1 MKKIIVLLFFLMTLV
16 THLSAQG
23 DAVQKTQ
30 KIITEVIEKSYPE
43 LKTQKIEV
51 KTFKSDSDYF
61 RSRFSFAKY
70 LTFQKMRYII
80 FVNPKVFAGQAPQN
94 GIRSIIAHELA
105 HVLSYVERNRF
116 ELLGLASLSAKSLT
130 QKFERKADLEAIA
143 RGYGKGLIEYR
154 KWLYQNIPA
163 KSLAEKERNYFTPQE
178 IDLMLEILQQ
188 NPQTIEKWRKKIP
201 LKKEDIMQ

>member
-23 DAVQKTQ
+23 NAVQKTQ

-105 HVLSYVERNRF
+105 HVLYYVERNRF
-116 ELLGLASLSAKSLT
+116 ELLGLASLSSKSLT